1 VRRSKLLAACVASC
15 LTVVAPAARA
25 EDAKSSTFHDA
36 LFVEAAAAFV
46 PVANDVPLMLGV
58 GARFAGI
65 HEVWA
70 RAGYIPTGDDV
81 RLGFG
86 VVGYRVALRPLKVVR
101 PLFGG
106 LVAGLPETC
115 THDAAGRPT
124 CVGTPLF
131 IFAGT
136 VGVRVEPTPW
146 LGLSTILTLGVDSY
160 PNPFG
165 MVELAVTFAWP
176 LS

>member
-1 VRRSKLLAACVASC
+1 MC
-15 LTVVAPAARA
+15 LTAGTAHAQTKPPPTW
-25 EDAKSSTFHDA
+25 SDA
-36 LFVEAAAAFV
+36 LFVETAVAFV
-46 PVANDVPLMLGV
+46 PVANDVPWMLGV

-70 RAGYIPTGDDV
+70 RGGYIPTGDDV
-81 RLGFG
+81 RVGFG
-86 VVGYRVALRPLKVVR
+86 VIGYRAALRPGRVVR
-101 PLFGG
+101 PMFGG

-115 THDAAGRPT
+115 THDAQRRPT

-131 IFAGT
+131 IFAAT
-136 VGVRVEPTPW
+136 VGVRVEPVPW

-165 MVELAVTFAWP
+165 MVELAVSFAWP